1 MKNLTAQNRT
11 LSTYTAEV
19 IKHTNRSAQISSRTQ
34 SSIPGDSWSSPCS
47 SVSQVCKNV
56 MTTVYTPQLE
66 KYAAHSI
73 RYANFSEMN
82 ATTAFDTASII
93 FWTQVVLFS

>member
-1 MKNLTAQNRT
+1 
-11 LSTYTAEV
+11 
-19 IKHTNRSAQISSRTQ
+19 
-34 SSIPGDSWSSPCS
+34 
-47 SVSQVCKNV
+47 
-56 MTTVYTPQLE
+56 MTTEYTPQLE

-93 FWTQVVLFS
+93 F